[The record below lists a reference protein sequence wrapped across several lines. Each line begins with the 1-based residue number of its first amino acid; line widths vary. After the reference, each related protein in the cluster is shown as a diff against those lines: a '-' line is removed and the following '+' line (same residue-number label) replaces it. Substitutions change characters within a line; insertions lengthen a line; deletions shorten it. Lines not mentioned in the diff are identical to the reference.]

1 MADKDKSLMIALGVD
16 PETGE
21 YKKGANE
28 NLLGDLAEE
37 TKKTIGE
44 EFDQFKEETKKSV
57 NEDVKKKLP
66 VLTQLKGASEKSG
79 GNLTSEAALSLMRTI
94 GSTVTTLTQD
104 AEKAVIKSMGSV
116 EVNLKQTL
124 DLLSSNQEVK
134 QDEALDKI
142 ERLQKAFGTDF
153 NKIVEAMGANTRD
166 LIAARQFTRED
177 NRKKA
182 ELIEKEKEKQIEVRN
197 ELRERGINTYL
208 DKETNTLKLIT
219 LKDEKAFRK
228 EIISEEKRLKQLEK
242 EYLFEE
248 KNLKNQEVITG
259 KQQKEFNNKRLLILD
274 LEKEINKK
282 KEEANIKPDE
292 KFDGFFSQTY
302 GAAIDS
308 AKNTFGE
315 LQNGVKSVIKGFK
328 NLPGAIGGFAKGI
341 GRAALSVGV
350 FAAKG
355 LLIGLV
361 IGAVIYGLYKL
372 YQAFQKAKNFV
383 KNLFSFGKK
392 KEGDEAEKDPLS
404 DTSGGA
410 GDSMGEARG
419 DTYNN
424 TDNKSITSTTAG
436 NIKNNTSIENQATDT
451 SPLSTETLLPLPKSP
466 IQPMPRPVNVNKMST
481 DMAAEKESKPGNII
495 SAPSSS
501 NNVVSNTVNQSMS
514 MIPSNPDRSFIN
526 LNSVPI

>member
-1 MADKDKSLMIALGVD
+1 MADDFLDDSDELRGALGGKFIRQI
-16 PETGE
+16 EKIE
-21 YKKGANE
+21 KAQEKSNKK
-28 NLLGDLAEE
+28 LEE
-37 TKKTIGE
+37 TNTEIKKVS
-44 EFDQFKEETKKSV
+44 Q
-57 NEDVKKKLP
+57 KLP
-66 VLTQLKGASEKSG
+66 LLTQLKGASEKSG
-79 GNLTSEAALSLMRTI
+79 GKLTSEAALNLMRTI
-94 GSTVTTLTQD
+94 GSTVSTLTQD

-124 DLLSSNQEVK
+124 DLLASPNEEA
-134 QDEALDKI
+134 QDEALDRI
-142 ERLQKAFGTDF
+142 ESLQKAFGTDF
-153 NKIVEAMGANTRD
+153 DRIVEAMGANTKD
-166 LIAARQFTRED
+166 LIAARQFTRDD
-177 NRKKA
+177 NKKKD
-182 ELIEKEKEKQIEVRN
+182 ELQDRIVQERIQVRD
-197 ELRERGINTYL
+197 ELRERGINTIL
-208 DKETNTLKLIT
+208 DKKTNTLKVQT
-219 LKDEKAFRK
+219 LQQEKQTKQQIFKDEERLIQQTKENNRIIKELRSKETFDKGDEQKILNIKNKEEATRK
-228 EIISEEKRLKQLEK
+228 
-242 EYLFEE
+242 
-248 KNLKNQEVITG
+248 
-259 KQQKEFNNKRLLILD
+259 D
-274 LEKEINKK
+274 LEQR

-466 IQPMPRPVNVNKMST
+466 IQPIPRPVNVNKMSS

>member
-1 MADKDKSLMIALGVD
+1 MADDFLDDSDELRGALGGKFIRQI
-16 PETGE
+16 EKIE
-21 YKKGANE
+21 KAQEKSNKK
-28 NLLGDLAEE
+28 LEE
-37 TKKTIGE
+37 TNTEIKKVS
-44 EFDQFKEETKKSV
+44 Q
-57 NEDVKKKLP
+57 KLP
-66 VLTQLKGASEKSG
+66 LLTQLKGASEKSG
-79 GNLTSEAALSLMRTI
+79 GKLTSEAALNLMRTI
-94 GSTVTTLTQD
+94 GSTVSTLTQD

-124 DLLSSNQEVK
+124 DLLASPNEEA
-134 QDEALDKI
+134 QDEALDRI
-142 ERLQKAFGTDF
+142 ESLQKAFGTDF
-153 NKIVEAMGANTRD
+153 DRIVEAMGANTKD

-177 NRKKA
+177 NKKKD
-182 ELIEKEKEKQIEVRN
+182 ELQDRIVQERIQVRD
-197 ELRERGINTYL
+197 ELRERGINTIL
-208 DKETNTLKLIT
+208 DKKTNTLKVQT
-219 LKDEKAFRK
+219 LQQEKQTKQQIFKDEERLIQQTKENNRIIKELRSKETFDKGDEQKILNIKNKEEATRKDLEQRK
-228 EIISEEKRLKQLEK
+228 EQ
-242 EYLFEE
+242 
-248 KNLKNQEVITG
+248 
-259 KQQKEFNNKRLLILD
+259 
-274 LEKEINKK
+274 
-282 KEEANIKPDE
+282 ANIKPDE

-315 LQNGVKSVIKGFK
+315 LQNGIKSVVKGFK

-383 KNLFSFGKK
+383 SNLFSFGKK
-392 KEGDEAEKDPLS
+392 KEEGA
-404 DTSGGA
+404 DTSKDA
-410 GDSMGEARG
+410 LSGEIAKG
-419 DTYNN
+419 DTINN
-424 TDNKSITSTTAG
+424 NSDNKSSTSTSTLTTAG
-436 NIKNNTSIENQATDT
+436 DIKNTTSIENQATDT
-451 SPLSTETLLPLPKSP
+451 SKQAALGEAFQQKFPNIKPLTR
-466 IQPMPRPVNVNKMST
+466 QPMNVNKMSA

-526 LNSVPI
+526 LNTVPI

>member
-1 MADKDKSLMIALGVD
+1 MADDFLDDSDELRGALGGKFIRQI
-16 PETGE
+16 EKIE
-21 YKKGANE
+21 KAQEKSNKK
-28 NLLGDLAEE
+28 LEE
-37 TKKTIGE
+37 TNTEIKKVS
-44 EFDQFKEETKKSV
+44 Q
-57 NEDVKKKLP
+57 KLP
-66 VLTQLKGASEKSG
+66 LLTQLKGASEKSG
-79 GNLTSEAALSLMRTI
+79 GKLTSEAALNLMRTI
-94 GSTVTTLTQD
+94 GSTVSTLTQD

-124 DLLSSNQEVK
+124 DLLASPNEEA
-134 QDEALDKI
+134 QDEALDRI
-142 ERLQKAFGTDF
+142 ESLQKAFGTDF
-153 NKIVEAMGANTRD
+153 DRIVEAMGANTKD
-166 LIAARQFTRED
+166 LIAARQFTRDD
-177 NRKKA
+177 NKKKD
-182 ELIEKEKEKQIEVRN
+182 ELQDRIVQERIQVRD
-197 ELRERGINTYL
+197 ELRERGINTIL
-208 DKETNTLKLIT
+208 DKKTNTLKVQT
-219 LKDEKAFRK
+219 LQQENQTKQQIFKDEERLIQQTKENNRVIKELRSKETFDKGDEQKILNIKNKEEATRK
-228 EIISEEKRLKQLEK
+228 
-242 EYLFEE
+242 
-248 KNLKNQEVITG
+248 
-259 KQQKEFNNKRLLILD
+259 D
-274 LEKEINKK
+274 LEQR

-372 YQAFQKAKNFV
+372 YQAFQKAKDFV
-383 KNLFSFGKK
+383 SNLFSFGKK
-392 KEGDEAEKDPLS
+392 KEEGA
-404 DTSGGA
+404 DTSQDALA
-410 GDSMGEARG
+410 GQIAKG
-419 DTYNN
+419 DTINN
-424 TDNKSITSTTAG
+424 NSDNKSSTSTSTSTTAG
-436 NIKNNTSIENQATDT
+436 DIKNSTSIENQATDT
-451 SPLSTETLLPLPKSP
+451 SPLATTESLLPLPKSS
-466 IQPMPRPVNVNKMST
+466 IQPIPRPVNVNKMSS

>member
-1 MADKDKSLMIALGVD
+1 MADDFLDDSDELRGALGGKFIRQI
-16 PETGE
+16 EKIE
-21 YKKGANE
+21 KAQEKSNKK
-28 NLLGDLAEE
+28 LEE
-37 TKKTIGE
+37 TNTEIKKVS
-44 EFDQFKEETKKSV
+44 Q
-57 NEDVKKKLP
+57 KLP
-66 VLTQLKGASEKSG
+66 LLTQLKGASEKSG
-79 GNLTSEAALSLMRTI
+79 GKLTSEAALNLMRTI
-94 GSTVTTLTQD
+94 GSTVSTLTQD

-124 DLLSSNQEVK
+124 DLLASPNEEA
-134 QDEALDKI
+134 QDEALDRI
-142 ERLQKAFGTDF
+142 ESLQKAFGTDF
-153 NKIVEAMGANTRD
+153 DRIVEAMGANTKD

-177 NRKKA
+177 NKKKD
-182 ELIEKEKEKQIEVRN
+182 ELQDRIVQERIQVRD
-197 ELRERGINTYL
+197 ELRERGINTIL
-208 DKETNTLKLIT
+208 DKKTNTLKVQT
-219 LKDEKAFRK
+219 LQQEKQTKQQIFKDEERLIQQTKENNRIIKELRSKETFDKGDEQKILNIKNKEEATRK
-228 EIISEEKRLKQLEK
+228 
-242 EYLFEE
+242 
-248 KNLKNQEVITG
+248 
-259 KQQKEFNNKRLLILD
+259 D
-274 LEKEINKK
+274 LEQR

-328 NLPGAIGGFAKGI
+328 NLPGTIGGFAKGI

-383 KNLFSFGKK
+383 SNLFSFGKK
-392 KEGDEAEKDPLS
+392 KEEGA
-404 DTSGGA
+404 DTSQDALA
-410 GDSMGEARG
+410 GQIEKG
-419 DTYNN
+419 DTINN
-424 TDNKSITSTTAG
+424 NSDNKSSTSTSTSTTAG
-436 NIKNNTSIENQATDT
+436 DIKNSTSIENQATDT
-451 SPLSTETLLPLPKSP
+451 SPLATTESLLPLPKSP
-466 IQPMPRPVNVNKMST
+466 IKPIPRLLNVNKMST

-526 LNSVPI
+526 LNTVPI

>member
-1 MADKDKSLMIALGVD
+1 MADKGKSLMLALGVD

-182 ELIEKEKEKQIEVRN
+182 ELIEREKEKQIEVRN

-248 KNLKNQEVITG
+248 KKLKNQEVITG
-259 KQQKEFNNKRLLILD
+259 EQQKEFNNKRLLILD
-274 LEKEINKK
+274 LEKDINKK

-328 NLPGAIGGFAKGI
+328 NLPSSIGNFAKGI
-341 GRAALSVGV
+341 GRAALSVGA
-350 FAAKG
+350 FAVKG

-372 YQAFQKAKNFV
+372 YQAFQKAKDFV
-383 KNLFSFGKK
+383 SNLFSFGKK
-392 KEGDEAEKDPLS
+392 KEEGA
-404 DTSGGA
+404 DTSQDALA
-410 GDSMGEARG
+410 GQIAKG
-419 DTYNN
+419 DTINN
-424 TDNKSITSTTAG
+424 NSDNKSSTSTSTSTTAG
-436 NIKNNTSIENQATDT
+436 DIKNSTSIENQATDT
-451 SPLSTETLLPLPKSP
+451 SPLATTESLLPLPKSP
-466 IQPMPRPVNVNKMST
+466 IKPIPRLLNVNKMST

-526 LNSVPI
+526 LNTVPV

>member
-124 DLLSSNQEVK
+124 DLLASPNEEA
-134 QDEALDKI
+134 QDEALDRI
-142 ERLQKAFGTDF
+142 ESLQKAFGTDF
-153 NKIVEAMGANTRD
+153 DRIVEAMGANTKD
-166 LIAARQFTRED
+166 LIAARQFTRDD
-177 NRKKA
+177 NKKKD
-182 ELIEKEKEKQIEVRN
+182 ELQDRIVQERIQVRD
-197 ELRERGINTYL
+197 ELRERGINTIL
-208 DKETNTLKLIT
+208 DKKTNTLKVQT
-219 LKDEKAFRK
+219 LQQEKQTKQQIFKDEERLIQQTKENNRIIKELRSKETFDKGDEQKILNIKNKEEATRK
-228 EIISEEKRLKQLEK
+228 
-242 EYLFEE
+242 
-248 KNLKNQEVITG
+248 
-259 KQQKEFNNKRLLILD
+259 D
-274 LEKEINKK
+274 LEQR

-372 YQAFQKAKNFV
+372 YQAFQKAKDFV
-383 KNLFSFGKK
+383 SNLFSFGKK
-392 KEGDEAEKDPLS
+392 KEEGA
-404 DTSGGA
+404 DTSQDALA
-410 GDSMGEARG
+410 GQIAKG
-419 DTYNN
+419 DTINN
-424 TDNKSITSTTAG
+424 NSDNKSSTSTSTSTTAG
-436 NIKNNTSIENQATDT
+436 DIKNSTSIENQATDT
-451 SPLSTETLLPLPKSP
+451 SPLATTESLLPLPKSS
-466 IQPMPRPVNVNKMST
+466 IQPIPRPVNVNKMSS

-526 LNSVPI
+526 LNTVPV

>member
-1 MADKDKSLMIALGVD
+1 MADDFLDDSDELRGALGGKFIRQI
-16 PETGE
+16 EKIE
-21 YKKGANE
+21 KAQEKSNKK
-28 NLLGDLAEE
+28 LEE
-37 TKKTIGE
+37 TNTEIKKVS
-44 EFDQFKEETKKSV
+44 Q
-57 NEDVKKKLP
+57 KLP
-66 VLTQLKGASEKSG
+66 ILTQLKGASEKSG
-79 GNLTSEAALSLMRTI
+79 GKLTSEAALSLMRTI
-94 GSTVTTLTQD
+94 GSTVSTLTQD

-124 DLLSSNQEVK
+124 DLLASPNEEA
-134 QDEALDKI
+134 QDEALDRI
-142 ERLQKAFGTDF
+142 ESLQKAFGTDF
-153 NKIVEAMGANTRD
+153 DRIVEAMGANTKD

-177 NRKKA
+177 NKKKD
-182 ELIEKEKEKQIEVRN
+182 ELQDRIVQERIQVRD
-197 ELRERGINTYL
+197 ELRERGINTIL
-208 DKETNTLKLIT
+208 DKKTNTLKVQT
-219 LKDEKAFRK
+219 LQQEKQTKQQIFKDEERLIQQTKENNRIIKELRSKETFDKGDEQKILNIKNKEEATRKDLEQRK
-228 EIISEEKRLKQLEK
+228 EQ
-242 EYLFEE
+242 
-248 KNLKNQEVITG
+248 
-259 KQQKEFNNKRLLILD
+259 
-274 LEKEINKK
+274 
-282 KEEANIKPDE
+282 ANIKPDE

-328 NLPGAIGGFAKGI
+328 NLPGTIGGFAKGI

-383 KNLFSFGKK
+383 SNLFSFGKK
-392 KEGDEAEKDPLS
+392 KEEGA
-404 DTSGGA
+404 DTSQDALA
-410 GDSMGEARG
+410 GQIAKG
-419 DTYNN
+419 DTINN
-424 TDNKSITSTTAG
+424 NSDNKSSTSTSTSTTAG
-436 NIKNNTSIENQATDT
+436 DIKNSTSIENQATDT
-451 SPLSTETLLPLPKSP
+451 SPLATTESLLPLPKSP
-466 IQPMPRPVNVNKMST
+466 IKPIPRLLNVNKMST

-526 LNSVPI
+526 LNTVPI

>member
-1 MADKDKSLMIALGVD
+1 MADDFLDDSDELRGALGGKFIRQI
-16 PETGE
+16 EKIE
-21 YKKGANE
+21 KAQEKSNKK
-28 NLLGDLAEE
+28 LEE
-37 TKKTIGE
+37 TNTEIKKVS
-44 EFDQFKEETKKSV
+44 Q
-57 NEDVKKKLP
+57 KLP
-66 VLTQLKGASEKSG
+66 LLTQLKGASEKSG
-79 GNLTSEAALSLMRTI
+79 GKLTSEAALNLMRTI
-94 GSTVTTLTQD
+94 GSTVSTLTQD

-124 DLLSSNQEVK
+124 DLLASPNEEA
-134 QDEALDKI
+134 QDEALDRI
-142 ERLQKAFGTDF
+142 ESLQKAFGTDF
-153 NKIVEAMGANTRD
+153 DRIVEAMGANTKD
-166 LIAARQFTRED
+166 LIAARQFTRDD
-177 NRKKA
+177 NKKKD
-182 ELIEKEKEKQIEVRN
+182 ELQDRIVQERIQVRD
-197 ELRERGINTYL
+197 ELRERGINTIL
-208 DKETNTLKLIT
+208 DKKTNTLKVQT
-219 LKDEKAFRK
+219 LQQEKQTKQQIFKDEERLIQQTKENNRIIKELRSKETFDKGDEQKILNIKNKEEATRK
-228 EIISEEKRLKQLEK
+228 
-242 EYLFEE
+242 
-248 KNLKNQEVITG
+248 
-259 KQQKEFNNKRLLILD
+259 D
-274 LEKEINKK
+274 LEQR

-372 YQAFQKAKNFV
+372 YQAFQKAKDFV
-383 KNLFSFGKK
+383 SNLFSFGKK
-392 KEGDEAEKDPLS
+392 KEEGA
-404 DTSGGA
+404 DTSQDALA
-410 GDSMGEARG
+410 GQIAKG
-419 DTYNN
+419 DTINN
-424 TDNKSITSTTAG
+424 NSDNKSSTSTSTSTTAG
-436 NIKNNTSIENQATDT
+436 DIKNSTSIENQATDT
-451 SPLSTETLLPLPKSP
+451 SKQAAMGEAFQQKFPNIKPLTR
-466 IQPMPRPVNVNKMST
+466 QPMNVNKMSS

-526 LNSVPI
+526 LNSVAI

>member
-1 MADKDKSLMIALGVD
+1 MADDFLDDSDELRGALGGKFIRQI
-16 PETGE
+16 EKIE
-21 YKKGANE
+21 KAQEKSNKK
-28 NLLGDLAEE
+28 LEE
-37 TKKTIGE
+37 TNTEIKKVS
-44 EFDQFKEETKKSV
+44 Q
-57 NEDVKKKLP
+57 KLP
-66 VLTQLKGASEKSG
+66 LLTQLKGASEKSG
-79 GNLTSEAALSLMRTI
+79 GKLTSEAALNLMRTI
-94 GSTVTTLTQD
+94 GSTVSTLTQD

-124 DLLSSNQEVK
+124 DLLASPNEEA
-134 QDEALDKI
+134 QDEALDRI
-142 ERLQKAFGTDF
+142 ESLQKAFGTDF
-153 NKIVEAMGANTRD
+153 DRIVEAMGANTKD
-166 LIAARQFTRED
+166 LIAARQFTRDD
-177 NRKKA
+177 NKKKD
-182 ELIEKEKEKQIEVRN
+182 ELQDRIVQERIQVRD
-197 ELRERGINTYL
+197 ELRERGINTIL
-208 DKETNTLKLIT
+208 DKKTNTLKVQT
-219 LKDEKAFRK
+219 LQQEKQTKQQIFKDEERLIQQTKENNRIIKELRSKETFDKGDEQKILNIKNKEEATRK
-228 EIISEEKRLKQLEK
+228 
-242 EYLFEE
+242 
-248 KNLKNQEVITG
+248 
-259 KQQKEFNNKRLLILD
+259 D
-274 LEKEINKK
+274 LEQR

-372 YQAFQKAKNFV
+372 YQAFQKAKDFV
-383 KNLFSFGKK
+383 SNLFSFGKK
-392 KEGDEAEKDPLS
+392 KEEGA
-404 DTSGGA
+404 DTSQDALA
-410 GDSMGEARG
+410 GQIAKG
-419 DTYNN
+419 DTINN
-424 TDNKSITSTTAG
+424 NSDNKSSTSTSTSTTAG
-436 NIKNNTSIENQATDT
+436 DIKNSTSIENQATDT
-451 SPLSTETLLPLPKSP
+451 SPLATTESLLPLPKSS
-466 IQPMPRPVNVNKMST
+466 IQPIPRPVNVNKMST

-526 LNSVPI
+526 LNTVPV

>member
-1 MADKDKSLMIALGVD
+1 MADKDKSLMLALGVD

-182 ELIEKEKEKQIEVRN
+182 ELIEREKEKQIEVRN

-274 LEKEINKK
+274 LEKDINKK

-328 NLPGAIGGFAKGI
+328 NLPSSIGNFAKGI
-341 GRAALSVGV
+341 GRAALSVGA
-350 FAAKG
+350 FAVKG

-372 YQAFQKAKNFV
+372 YQAFQKAKDFV
-383 KNLFSFGKK
+383 SNLFSFGKK
-392 KEGDEAEKDPLS
+392 KEEGA
-404 DTSGGA
+404 DTSQDALA
-410 GDSMGEARG
+410 GQIAKG
-419 DTYNN
+419 DTINN
-424 TDNKSITSTTAG
+424 NSDNKSSTSTSTSTTAG
-436 NIKNNTSIENQATDT
+436 DIKNSTSIENQATDT
-451 SPLSTETLLPLPKSP
+451 SKQAALGEAFQQKFPNIKPLTR
-466 IQPMPRPVNVNKMST
+466 QPMNVNKMST

-526 LNSVPI
+526 LNTVPV

>member
-1 MADKDKSLMIALGVD
+1 MADDFLDDSDELRGALGGKFIRQI
-16 PETGE
+16 EKIE
-21 YKKGANE
+21 KAQEKSNKK
-28 NLLGDLAEE
+28 LEE
-37 TKKTIGE
+37 TNTEIKKVS
-44 EFDQFKEETKKSV
+44 Q
-57 NEDVKKKLP
+57 KLP
-66 VLTQLKGASEKSG
+66 LLTQLKGASEKSG
-79 GNLTSEAALSLMRTI
+79 GKLTSEAALNLMRTI
-94 GSTVTTLTQD
+94 GSTVSTLTQD

-124 DLLSSNQEVK
+124 DLLASPNEEA
-134 QDEALDKI
+134 QDEALDRI
-142 ERLQKAFGTDF
+142 ESLQKAFGTDF
-153 NKIVEAMGANTRD
+153 DRIVEAMGANTKD

-177 NRKKA
+177 NKKKD
-182 ELIEKEKEKQIEVRN
+182 ELQDRIVQERIQVRD
-197 ELRERGINTYL
+197 ELRERGINTIL
-208 DKETNTLKLIT
+208 DKKTNTLKVQT
-219 LKDEKAFRK
+219 LQQEKETKQQIFKDEEKLIQQTKENNRVIKELRSKEAFDEGDEQKILNIKNKEEATRKDLEQRK
-228 EIISEEKRLKQLEK
+228 EQ
-242 EYLFEE
+242 
-248 KNLKNQEVITG
+248 
-259 KQQKEFNNKRLLILD
+259 
-274 LEKEINKK
+274 
-282 KEEANIKPDE
+282 ANIKPDE

-315 LQNGVKSVIKGFK
+315 LQNGIKSVVKGFK

-383 KNLFSFGKK
+383 SNLFSFKK
-392 KEGDEAEKDPLS
+392 KEEKDAADGTGKFASLS
-404 DTSGGA
+404 ETGQPAA
-410 GDSMGEARG
+410 GG
-419 DTYNN
+419 DTNTVNN
-424 TDNKSITSTTAG
+424 NQKSITSTSTTGGSLTNNTAAENEATDANKQAALG
-436 NIKNNTSIENQATDT
+436 EAFQQKFPNIK
-451 SPLSTETLLPLPKSP
+451 PLTR
-466 IQPMPRPVNVNKMST
+466 QPMNVNKMSA

-526 LNSVPI
+526 LNTVPI

>member
-1 MADKDKSLMIALGVD
+1 MADKDKSLMLALGVD

-21 YKKGANE
+21 YKKGSNE
-28 NLLGDLAEE
+28 NLIGDLAEE
-37 TKKTIGE
+37 TKNTIGE
-44 EFDQFKEETKKSV
+44 EFDQFKEEAKEGNV
-57 NEDVKKKLP
+57 KLP
-66 VLTQLKGASEKSG
+66 ILTQLKGASEKSG
-79 GNLTSEAALSLMRTI
+79 GNLNSEAALGMMRTI

-104 AEKAVIKSMGSV
+104 VEKAIIGSV
-116 EVNLKQTL
+116 GTVESQLKQTL
-124 DLLSSNQEVK
+124 DLLASPNEEA
-134 QDEALDKI
+134 QDEALDRM
-142 ERLQKAFGTDF
+142 ESLQKAMGTDF
-153 NKIVEAMGANTRD
+153 DRIAAAMGANVKD
-166 LIAARQFTRED
+166 LIAGRQFLRED

-182 ELIEKEKEKQIEVRN
+182 ELQDRIKEERILVRD
-197 ELRERGINTYL
+197 ELRERGINTVL
-208 DKETNTLKLIT
+208 DKKTNTLRVQSIIQEKQTKQQIFRDEERLIQQT
-219 LKDEKAFRK
+219 KENNAVIKELRSKENFGKKDEQKILNLKIKEEDERKKLEQRK
-228 EIISEEKRLKQLEK
+228 E
-242 EYLFEE
+242 
-248 KNLKNQEVITG
+248 V
-259 KQQKEFNNKRLLILD
+259 
-274 LEKEINKK
+274 
-282 KEEANIKPDE
+282 ANIKPDE

-328 NLPGAIGGFAKGI
+328 NLPGTIGGFAKGI

-383 KNLFSFGKK
+383 SNLFSFGKK
-392 KEGDEAEKDPLS
+392 KEGDEAVKDPLS

-410 GDSMGEARG
+410 NDSMGEARG

-424 TDNKSITSTTAG
+424 TDNKSSISTTAG
-436 NIKNNTSIENQATDT
+436 NIKNNTSVENQATDA
-451 SPLSTETLLPLPKSP
+451 SPLATENLLPLPKSS
-466 IQPMPRPVNVNKMST
+466 IQPIPRPVNVNKMST
-481 DMAAEKESKPGNII
+481 DMAADKESKPGNII

-526 LNSVPI
+526 LNTVPV